1 MESERQ
7 HEAKEKPTMNDQ
19 QLKAGGGGE
28 SDVTR
33 DSLKCNRVSFN
44 QEVTVQVLVV
54 NDVNVPVET
63 KNIRVPMSVFS
74 GDDEIDESI
83 VSPPAPTTET
93 ITTPIITESIDLP
106 GQPKQPTETMEP
118 KQPPRRRPPPRA
130 PPPQTIAPPS
140 EDPPGLST
148 PQSQSQRPL
157 LIAPPSEDP
166 PGLSTSQPQSQR
178 PLLIA
183 PPTEDPPGMI
193 VSSQS
198 QQRLVIAPPTED
210 PPALTTLASQQQQP
224 QPQEQ
229 PASIEIIIPT
239 KSLQQEISEAAENLV
254 TKGLL
259 VALSRRYPG
268 ALQGI
273 IYPYS
278 YISPPLSS
286 LTTVTTTPRSS
297 FPHGFVFSFPF
308 SLYSLSSPFHSLYPL
323 PWYRTIP

>member
-1 MESERQ
+1 MESEQQ

-33 DSLKCNRVSFN
+33 DSLKGNRVSFN

-63 KNIRVPMSVFS
+63 KNIRVSMSVFS

-83 VSPPAPTTET
+83 VSPPAPTTES

-106 GQPKQPTETMEP
+106 EQPKQPTEAMEP
-118 KQPPRRRPPPRA
+118 KQPSRRRPPPRA
-130 PPPQTIAPPS
+130 PPPQTIAPP
-140 EDPPGLST
+140 P
-148 PQSQSQRPL
+148 
-157 LIAPPSEDP
+157 EDP

-183 PPTEDPPGMI
+183 PPTEDPPGI
-193 VSSQS
+193 IPVVSSQS

-210 PPALTTLASQQQQP
+210 PPALTTLESQQQQP
-224 QPQEQ
+224 QPQPQQ
-229 PASIEIIIPT
+229 PSIEIIIPT

-273 IYPYS
+273 IYHPTHVYLHLRHLT
-278 YISPPLSS
+278 PPLLPHLYRHS
-286 LTTVTTTPRSS
+286 LMYMSTLSP
-297 FPHGFVFSFPF
+297 FPFVFSLPHCTR
-308 SLYSLSSPFHSLYPL
+308 LTLSSTLTVSSTMVQNDTVKTLKY
-323 PWYRTIP
+323 